1 MYWPGWFIFLSPL
14 IGAPIALAVGKRYK
28 SLAGIIASLAVGG
41 ALVASIITFFY
52 VDAGTVVSNSSKLYV
67 ITGQYAYNHY
77 LWFFNIDIGIFI
89 DRLSIMMALMV
100 SFVSLMIHLFAL
112 YYMKN
117 DPNKHVYFAET
128 SLFTAGMLGL
138 VVASNLVV
146 FFLFWELVGL
156 CSYLLIG
163 FWFFKPNATAA
174 AKKAFIVTRVGDLL
188 FLVGMAILYDSLV
201 GFPGLGSNSPLSIPF
216 LINNASLIASYI
228 GKNTLGIVAVLFL
241 AGAAGKSAQFPLH
254 VWIPDAMEGPTTVSA
269 LIHAATMVTAGVYLV
284 ARVFN
289 IFYAAAPFALY
300 SVAILGAFTAVFA
313 GIIGIFVN
321 DIKRILA
328 YSTISQIGYMFAAIG
343 LGGLFGYAAVP
354 LGMFHLVVHAVFKA
368 LLFMAAGAILIALM
382 DLRDTRDMGGLWR
395 KMPMTV
401 TLLFIGSLALIAF
414 PGTAGYFSK
423 DSIISASWLYY
434 AHYGTAWSFI
444 PWIFLATGSLLTT
457 LYTFRMFFRVSLG
470 KPRSHL
476 AEHAKDPSVWA
487 LIPLFILAAGALLL
501 GLIQTPFYN
510 FITPEAFVPSVPI
523 YIEAI
528 PITLLAIGLIVT
540 YVLYGTDR
548 WRHMDFSKN
557 RLYRLAKNKFYLDTL
572 FTNIIAER
580 VITPVSGGIATFE
593 NAYNNAVDRTG
604 SGTLSLGSFFRKLQ
618 DGVVEN
624 YFVVL
629 IIGISIVFII
639 MLLAGLM

>member
-1 MYWPGWFIFLSPL
+1 MYLPGWFIFLSPL
-14 IGAPIALAVGKRYK
+14 IGAPIALGVGKKYRN
-28 SLAGIIASLAVGG
+28 LAGIIASIAVAG

-52 VDAGTVVSNSSKLYV
+52 VDSGTVVSNSSKLY
-67 ITGQYAYNHY
+67 ILTGNYAYNHY
-77 LWFFNIDIGIFI
+77 LWFLNIDAGIFI
-89 DRLSIMMALMV
+89 DRLAVVMALMV
-100 SFVSLMIHLFAL
+100 SFVSLMIHLFAI

-117 DPNKHVYFAET
+117 DPNRHVYFAET

-138 VVASNLVV
+138 VVASNLVL

-201 GFPGLGSNSPLSIPF
+201 NFSGLGNNSPLSIPF
-216 LINNASLIASYI
+216 LIQNAPAIASYI

-328 YSTISQIGYMFAAIG
+328 YSTISQIGYMLAAIG
-343 LGGLFGYAAVP
+343 LGGLFGYGAVP

-368 LLFMAAGAILIALM
+368 LLFMAAGAILITLM
-382 DLRDTRDMGGLWR
+382 DLRDTREMGGLWR
-395 KMPMTV
+395 RMPMTI

-414 PGTAGYFSK
+414 PGTSGYFSK
-423 DSIISASWLYY
+423 DTIISASWVYFT
-434 AHYGTAWSFI
+434 HYGTAASFL
-444 PWIFLATGSLLTT
+444 PWLFLATGALLTT
-457 LYTFRMFFRVSLG
+457 LYTFRMFFRVALG

-476 AEHAKDPSVWA
+476 AENARDPSVLP
-487 LIPLFILAAGALLL
+487 LIPLFILAAGALFL
-501 GLIQTPFYN
+501 GLIQIPFYK
-510 FITPEAFVPSVPI
+510 FITPNYEFPVVPI

-528 PITLLAIGLIVT
+528 PITLVAIGLIVT
-540 YVLYGTDR
+540 YLVYGTEY
-548 WRHMDFSKN
+548 WKKMDFSRN
-557 RLYRLAKNKFYLDTL
+557 PLYRLARNKFYLDTL

-580 VITPVSGGIATFE
+580 VIAPVSGSFARFE
-593 NAYNNAVDRTG
+593 NGYNSAVDG
-604 SGTLSLGSFFRKLQ
+604 LGKGTLTLGAIFRRIQ

-629 IIGISIVFII
+629 IVGISLVFII
-639 MLLAGLM
+639 MELAGLM